1 MGGNGAYKGKE
12 IVRNQEKCPETEKA
26 HARKR
31 AYWEDVA
38 NKYIILHS
46 TNLSWFMSHICTLS
60 LSLPADVVAQFSTRL
75 QHGCIS
81 SAAF

>member
-31 AYWEDVA
+31 AY
-38 NKYIILHS
+38 
-46 TNLSWFMSHICTLS
+46 
-60 LSLPADVVAQFSTRL
+60 
-75 QHGCIS
+75 
-81 SAAF
+81 